1 MKTNGARV
9 LESLNIPFELR
20 EYEVDPE
27 DLSAIAVAKK
37 IGMPAEQVFKTLLTT
52 DGSHSC
58 VFAVVPGDSTLDF
71 KKLSRLAGWRKAE
84 MAPLKDVQPLT
95 GYIRGGVTIFGAKKP
110 YPVFVDETAILFD
123 RISVSAGTRGT
134 QLILTPGDYLRAAA
148 AIGEPV
154 QTADLTKDAVA
165 PSSNA
170 GARFPENAGAPPMRQ
185 SFGARV
191 GDHISEPNDPRSEGH
206 PRPEGQS

>member
-1 MKTNGARV
+1 ERAADGRTALRISPGQSHHCHHDPSTRCRRSDCGLGIGSEGRARRVVRTRQAHEMKTNGARF
-9 LESLNIPFELR
+9 LESLGIPFELR

-27 DLSAIAVAKK
+27 DLSAITVAKK

-52 DGSHSC
+52 DGAHEY
-58 VFAVVPGDSTLDF
+58 VFAVVPGDAALDF

-123 RISVSAGTRGT
+123 SISVSAGTRGT
-134 QLILTPGDYLRAAA
+134 QLIL
-148 AIGEPV
+148 
-154 QTADLTKDAVA
+154 
-165 PSSNA
+165 
-170 GARFPENAGAPPMRQ
+170 
-185 SFGARV
+185 
-191 GDHISEPNDPRSEGH
+191 
-206 PRPEGQS
+206 

>member
-1 MKTNGARV
+1 MKTNGARF

-27 DLSAIAVAKK
+27 DLSAITVAKK

-52 DGSHSC
+52 DGAHDY
-58 VFAVVPGDSTLDF
+58 VFAVVPGDAALDF

-134 QLILTPGDYLRAAA
+134 QLILTPDDYLRAAA
-148 AIGEPV
+148 AIGQPV
-154 QTADLTKDAVA
+154 QTADLTKDVVA
-165 PSSNA
+165 PSPNPNDVTPSL
-170 GARFPENAGAPPMRQ
+170 RQ

-191 GDHISEPNDPRSEGH
+191 GDNSSSLNDPHQKRH
-206 PRPEGQS
+206 Q